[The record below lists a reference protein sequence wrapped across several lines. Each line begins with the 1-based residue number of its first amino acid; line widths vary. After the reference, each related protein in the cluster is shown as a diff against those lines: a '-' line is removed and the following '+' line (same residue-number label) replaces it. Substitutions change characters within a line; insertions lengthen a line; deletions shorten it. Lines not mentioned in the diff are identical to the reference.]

1 LLPSG
6 INPSLGCNP
15 LRGCTAKDYY
25 LPGKGVWAPQQKFGM
40 KATIGAVGGSA
51 LGAYAGAQTGDPL
64 TTAVASVIGLVL
76 GHEIGATFDKI
87 DQLHGAM
94 LMQRV
99 LDHGRDGEIGYWKNP
114 NKPVAIATKAVSTN
128 GDCREFVTK
137 VTVKGEARQVRGTA
151 CKRNGEWEVKE
162 MY

>member
-1 LLPSG
+1 MPSG
-6 INPSLGCNP
+6 INPTLGCGP
-15 LRGCTAKDYY
+15 FGCRAKDYY
-25 LPGKGVWAPQQKFGM
+25 LPGKGVWAPKPMIGG
-40 KATIGAVGGSA
+40 KALVGAIGGTVA
-51 LGAYAGAQTGDPL
+51 GAYVGARSGNPL
-64 TTAVASVIGLVL
+64 TTAIGSVVGLIL
-76 GHEIGATFDKI
+76 GHEVGAAFDKI
-87 DQLHGAM
+87 DQMHGAM

-151 CKRNGEWEVKE
+151 SKRNGEWEVKE